1 MAEEVQQEELKE
13 VTDGNN
19 HHYEMAWAMAWCSA
33 LCESGFDGLKDASDC
48 QIELPHGGVHTTQ
61 EQEEDEKST
70 TSTTTT
76 TYFLLLMGRKMAAS
90 WHLCF
95 RLLNISC
102 SKNTHTHKHTNR
114 HTHKIH
120 KNLPKEYI
128 VS

>member
-1 MAEEVQQEELKE
+1 MAKEVQQEELKE

-48 QIELPHGGVHTTQ
+48 RIELPHGGVHTTQ

-76 TYFLLLMGRKMAAS
+76 TYFSSPNGKEDGSIMASLLSSLE
-90 WHLCF
+90 HFLF
-95 RLLNISC
+95 
-102 SKNTHTHKHTNR
+102 
-114 HTHKIH
+114 
-120 KNLPKEYI
+120 
-128 VS
+128 